1 MKYQY
6 LSRKCTVR
14 EDVKNYT
21 EKKFA
26 KLDKFFD
33 GACTMHVIYTY
44 EKEDHFKVEATATYD
59 GIIFRAQAEGTDF
72 KYCIDELVDII
83 VRQIRK
89 HKTKLQKQLKK
100 HDIFAEAE
108 PEDIPE
114 DEYRIVKKKAF
125 TVKPMSPEEAILQMN
140 MLDHDFFVYKNE
152 DQKMCVIY
160 RRKDGDYGLIEAD

>member
-1 MKYQY
+1 MNYQY

-14 EDVKNYT
+14 DDVKNYT

-33 GACTMHVIYTY
+33 GECTMHVIYTY
-44 EKEDHFKVEATATYD
+44 EKEDLFKVEATVTYN
-59 GIIFRAQAEGTDF
+59 GIIFRAQAEGADF

-100 HDIFAEAE
+100 RDIFDSSDA
-108 PEDIPE
+108 PDMTED
-114 DEYRIVKKKAF
+114 DYKIVRKKAF
-125 TVKPMSPEEAILQMN
+125 TVKPMSDDEAILQMN
-140 MLDHDFFVYKNE
+140 MLGHDFFVYRNE
-152 DQKMCVIY
+152 EQRLCIIY
-160 RRKDGDYGLIEAD
+160 KRKHGDYGLIEAD